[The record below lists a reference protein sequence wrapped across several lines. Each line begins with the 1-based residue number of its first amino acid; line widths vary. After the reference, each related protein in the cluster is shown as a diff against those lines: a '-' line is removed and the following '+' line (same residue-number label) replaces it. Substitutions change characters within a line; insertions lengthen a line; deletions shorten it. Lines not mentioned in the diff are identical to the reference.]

1 MKAQR
6 LHIAMI
12 VRSDVIFEGLHSII
26 SQSDLDATICKV
38 DSLHE
43 LEQVI
48 HGRPVDVLIINP
60 VLLINSEREVRRIRK
75 QHPNLSIVGIRTGMT
90 DHTVRAMLDNTFSL
104 YDAADH
110 IIGKLQKAAVDTES
124 RSMGQTENLTE
135 REIDVLTKLVH
146 GLTNKEIAESLNI
159 SIHTVITHRK
169 NIASKTGIRS
179 QSGLTIFAISKK
191 IVDIDDVNP
200 FG

>member
-12 VRSDVIFEGLHSII
+12 VQSTVIFEGLHTII
-26 SQSDLDATICKV
+26 TQSELDATICKV
-38 DSLHE
+38 ESLHE

-48 HGRPVDVLIINP
+48 HSRPVDVLIINP
-60 VLLINSEREVRRIRK
+60 VLLINSEREVRRLRK

-110 IIGKLQKAAVDTES
+110 IIGKLQKVAVETES
-124 RSMGQTENLTE
+124 RSMGHTENLTE